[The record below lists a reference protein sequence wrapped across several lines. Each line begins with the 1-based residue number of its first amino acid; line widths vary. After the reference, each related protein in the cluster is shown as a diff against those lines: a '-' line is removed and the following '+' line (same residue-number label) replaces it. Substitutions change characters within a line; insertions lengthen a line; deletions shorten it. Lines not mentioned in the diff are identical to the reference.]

1 VKPKLEPNKFD
12 ALTNPED
19 INESDDE
26 TGSSGTS
33 MLKGNPVP
41 GSSGAGETG
50 SSGTSMLKG
59 NPVPGSSGAG
69 ETGSSSSPSAST
81 KAKAK
86 KKGWKP
92 SLEQDKKGRKIF
104 IVEDED
110 EFEEIIA
117 QHQRAMTVATLTRIG
132 ESINPCTKEQK
143 GWKKLSLAVDSGACE
158 NVIDANEEVPNY
170 PVVEGRAARMGV
182 KYASATGEEIPNLG
196 EITIPM
202 VTMEGSRRKMKMQ
215 AAEVSKPLA
224 SVKRICEAGH
234 TVVFDEEGSFMYNKT
249 TGEINYFRE
258 ESGNYML
265 DVWVP
270 PNSAADFHRQ

>member
-1 VKPKLEPNKFD
+1 
-12 ALTNPED
+12 
-19 INESDDE
+19 
-26 TGSSGTS
+26 

-41 GSSGAGETG
+41 GSSGAGG
-50 SSGTSMLKG
+50 
-59 NPVPGSSGAG
+59 
-69 ETGSSSSPSAST
+69 TGSSSSPVT
-81 KAKAK
+81 PK
-86 KKGWKP
+86 KKNWRP
-92 SLEQDKKGRKIF
+92 SLEQDKKNRKIF
-104 IVEDED
+104 VVEDED
-110 EFEEIIA
+110 EFEEVIA
-117 QHQRAMTVATLTRIG
+117 QHQKAMTVATLTRIG
-132 ESINPCTKEQK
+132 ESINPCMKEQK

-170 PVVEGRAARMGV
+170 PVVEGKAARMGV

-234 TVVFDEEGSFMYNKT
+234 TVVFDEDGSFMYNKT

-270 PNSAADFHRQ
+270 PNPAADFHRQ